1 MFWMGL
7 SEGASMEENHPE
19 AGRQVIELA
28 EEETTAG
35 KCLHES
41 KMMWQIAAPAML
53 TAVTQFSIDVVTAAF
68 VGHLGDIELAAVSV
82 VQNIVEGF
90 VYGVMVSCHQV
101 LVSRFL
107 CMYWPIACQCFS
119 STSKTTFCVYALMIL
134 LKPCLHTKC

>member
-7 SEGASMEENHPE
+7 LEGASMEENHPE

-35 KCLHES
+35 KCLHQS
-41 KMMWQIAAPAML
+41 KMMWQIAAPAIL
-53 TAVTQFSIDVVTAAF
+53 TAVTQFSIGVVTAAF

-101 LVSRFL
+101 LVSRFS
-107 CMYWPIACQCFS
+107 CM
-119 STSKTTFCVYALMIL
+119 
-134 LKPCLHTKC
+134 